1 VRTTLLLDNPLPPVT
16 ANPRALPGSDAINQL
31 LSGLTFW
38 AFLAAVLGMLLGAA
52 MWAVGH
58 HSSNYQQAANGRK
71 GVIVSGFAA
80 LLIGAA
86 PALVSFFFTMG
97 QGVK

>member
-1 VRTTLLLDNPLPPVT
+1 VVIRPVFDSPLAPVT
-16 ANPRALPGSDAINQL
+16 ANPNALPGSAAITQL

-58 HSSNYQQAANGRK
+58 HSSNYQQAANGRR

-80 LLIGAA
+80 LIVGAA

-97 QGVK
+97 QGVR